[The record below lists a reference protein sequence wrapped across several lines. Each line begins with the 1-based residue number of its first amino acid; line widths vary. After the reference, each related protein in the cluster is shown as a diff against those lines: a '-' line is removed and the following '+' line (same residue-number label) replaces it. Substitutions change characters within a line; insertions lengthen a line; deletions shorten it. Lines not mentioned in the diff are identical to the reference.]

1 MIIKHSAL
9 RRRWSELDQ
18 LKVDDLVNN
27 PRYTAGSLGRQVDA
41 HEVGYETFRL

>member
-1 MIIKHSAL
+1 MIMIMIIKDPTQ

-27 PRYTAGSLGRQVDA
+27 PLYMG
-41 HEVGYETFRL
+41 